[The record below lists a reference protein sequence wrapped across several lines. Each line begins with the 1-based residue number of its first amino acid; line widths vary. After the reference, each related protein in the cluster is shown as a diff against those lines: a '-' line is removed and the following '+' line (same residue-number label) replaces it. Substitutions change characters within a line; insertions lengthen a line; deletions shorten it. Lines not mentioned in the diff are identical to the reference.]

1 MQSGLWNPLI
11 TLARLSRSCIRRL
24 RMIQWESLTRTASAP
39 ASYAPPIAALASPVM
54 YRRQVWYSE
63 PFGRTSSGSVTPET
77 PSISTETKTFTRFLL
92 YPPGLAGRSDIWQP
106 PVAIRLP
113 RARAR
118 TGDPGR
124 WSPASLSRTIA
135 GFRCHRPGCDPHHHD
150 LRWALEHGIE
160 RGGDQRPRRR

>member
-92 YPPGLAGRSDIWQP
+92 YHQIPPHLGWTVSLPLRGRAGWGLLVD
-106 PVAIRLP
+106 
-113 RARAR
+113 AR
-118 TGDPGR
+118 TF
-124 WSPASLSRTIA
+124 SRYKYYS
-135 GFRCHRPGCDPHHHD
+135 R
-150 LRWALEHGIE
+150 
-160 RGGDQRPRRR
+160 